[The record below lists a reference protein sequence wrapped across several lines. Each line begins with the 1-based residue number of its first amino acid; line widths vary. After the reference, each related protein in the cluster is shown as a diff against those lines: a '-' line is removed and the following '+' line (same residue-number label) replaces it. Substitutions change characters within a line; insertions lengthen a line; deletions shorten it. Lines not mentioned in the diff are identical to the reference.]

1 MDIETLEKLV
11 SLKEK
16 GVLTEDEF
24 NLKKQEIL
32 ASVAK
37 NGNTGAG
44 RNVFSSYG
52 DCFKKYFDF
61 KGRST
66 RFEYWSFVL
75 VNFLINVFLSILE
88 GVDEQG
94 EVLSLLYSLA
104 ALIPGISVQVRR
116 LHDIN
121 RSGWWLFGYVAVAF
135 CFGFYLGWSED
146 GGNDSVVGVLALA
159 FIIATIVMLVWMCI
173 KSDEKANDYGEPM
186 A

>member
-11 SLKEK
+11 LLKDK
-16 GVLTEDEF
+16 GVLSEDEF

-75 VNFLINVFLSILE
+75 VNFLINFVLAILE
-88 GVDEQG
+88 GVGEQAQ
-94 EVLSLLYSLA
+94 VLSLLYSLVVF
-104 ALIPGISVQVRR
+104 IPGISVQVRR

-121 RSGWWLFGYVAVAF
+121 RSGWWLLGLVMMYVMFVLSLFVPHLEALNLEILFAIMAV
-135 CFGFYLGWSED
+135 LG
-146 GGNDSVVGVLALA
+146 SV
-159 FIIATIVMLVWMCI
+159 VMLVWMCI

>member
-1 MDIETLEKLV
+1 MDIEALEKL
-11 SLKEK
+11 SELKEK
-16 GVLTEDEF
+16 GILSEEEF
-24 NLKKQEIL
+24 NQKKQEIL
-32 ASVAK
+32 TAPAK
-37 NGNTGAG
+37 TAETCVE
-44 RNVFSSYG
+44 RNVFKSYG
-52 DCFKKYFDF
+52 DCFKKYFQM

-75 VNFLINVFLSILE
+75 VNLLINVFLSILE
-88 GVDEQG
+88 ASESGLAA
-94 EVLSLLYSLA
+94 LSLLYSLA
-104 ALIPGISVQVRR
+104 AFIPGITVQVRR

-146 GGNDSVVGVLALA
+146 GGNDSVVGVFALA
-159 FIIATIVMLVWMCI
+159 FIVATIVMLVWMCT